1 MLPPKNSPK
10 WTKFLNDLG
19 TIAVNDLSAKMMM
32 NRIKMKIRFDGSE
45 AVKQQAITEAYDFFA
60 KNEAALKG
68 EIDRI
73 FG

>member
-1 MLPPKNSPK
+1 MVPPKSSPK

-19 TIAVNDLSAKMMM
+19 TITVNDLSAKMMM

-45 AVKQQAITEAYDFFA
+45 AIRQQAIGEAYDFFV
-60 KNEAALKG
+60 KNEAALKS